1 MSQQQVVVVDFNDF
15 ERRKPAITSAVM
27 QAAENEGV
35 FYVKNHGISQ
45 RLIDTMFR
53 RSSDFF
59 KLNDV
64 TKRQYSFDKPRN
76 AGWEKM
82 AQVLTQRYICMYDL
96 TSEGAQDA
104 DQCRSAHLL
113 ARLT

>member
-1 MSQQQVVVVDFNDF
+1 MSSTQVVVVDFSDF
-15 ERRKPAITSAVM
+15 EHRKTVITHAVM

-45 RLIDTMFR
+45 GLVDSMFG
-53 RSSDFF
+53 RSADFF

-64 TKRQYSFDKPRN
+64 TKKQYSFDKPRN

-82 AQVLTQRYICMYDL
+82 AQVKLQMMR
-96 TSEGAQDA
+96 
-104 DQCRSAHLL
+104 H
-113 ARLT
+113 